1 VNIVV
6 EHEPAETVRAAVLD
20 GLRSFNR
27 QRAEAPDFR
36 PLTLAARDGDGALIG
51 GLVGETGWRWLHVDL
66 LWIAE
71 GHRGRG
77 IGSVLL
83 AKAEEEARVRGC
95 HHVYLDTFD
104 FQARPF
110 YERLGYSVFGVQ
122 EDYPPG
128 HRRFYLAKPLA
139 SGSATSGTAA
149 SGDPME
155 KGA

>member
-1 VNIVV
+1 MTIVV
-6 EHEPAETVRAAVLD
+6 EQEPAETVRAAVLD
-20 GLRSFNR
+20 GLRAFNR

-36 PLTLAARDGDGALIG
+36 PLTLAARDAGGALIG

-66 LWIAE
+66 LWIADS
-71 GHRGRG
+71 HRGRG
-77 IGSVLL
+77 IGRALL

-95 HHVYLDTFD
+95 RPVYLDTFD

-128 HRRFYLAKPLA
+128 HRRFYLAKPL
-139 SGSATSGTAA
+139 TSVSPMSPTAP
-149 SGDPME
+149 SRDPAGE
-155 KGA
+155 GR